1 MSCDFIVCLNMS
13 LNLLSSVNVFAL
25 VGFETEFWFKTMI

>member
-1 MSCDFIVCLNMS
+1 MSCDFIVCVNMS

-25 VGFETEFWFKTMI
+25 VGFETDFGLKL